1 MAMWNELFESLRR
14 VLTLADRVE
23 QNRQQS
29 AALQKELNDFIKAVE
44 QQFAAIALEF
54 QRVHTR
60 LDNLEKDMERE
71 RRFIILELE
80 NRLLRAKLELPP
92 AADEA
97 GD

>member
-44 QQFAAIALEF
+44 QQFAAITLEF